1 MNTAR
6 TSAGCAALPADAD
19 LAALAA
25 GHSAEMRDGDFIAVR
40 SPDGGSPLD
49 RGDRT
54 VVVATGSDPAAVADG
69 WLADATLLDC
79 SLTIAGVGTTGGY
92 WTLVAP

>member
-6 TSAGCAALPADAD
+6 TSAGCSAVTADPD

-25 GHSAEMRDGDFIAVR
+25 AHSTEMRDGDFVAVR

-54 VVVATGSDPAAVADG
+54 VVVATGTDPTAVADG

-79 SLTIAGVGTTGGY
+79 SLTSAGVGTTGGY
-92 WTLVAP
+92 WTLVAA